1 MGLSVNTFI
10 IAGIEKESAT
20 LPPSPPPPPV
30 ETVADVKARA
40 SKKKTKMN
48 VEDIKEP
55 SVVIDGKVKKISKKS
70 AYLIDMLTLDD

>member
-10 IAGIEKESAT
+10 IAGTEKEEQP
-20 LPPSPPPPPV
+20 LPPPAPV
-30 ETVADVKARA
+30 ETIAEVKAKA
-40 SKKKTKMN
+40 SKRKKMN